1 VSAPNNTLKATRDV
15 GPISRT
21 PILIQR
27 KDELQI
33 RPSVM
38 KTIQCFVFKL
48 LLVQVLKQKI
58 EVRKGL
64 TVFVFRFF
72 PAAFDLLELRQL
84 SQFKTRGKAKETLF
98 EVLLLSAVICGRR

>member
-1 VSAPNNTLKATRDV
+1 MSAPNNTLKATSDV

-27 KDELQI
+27 KDELQM
-33 RPSVM
+33 RPRVM
-38 KTIQCFVFKL
+38 KAIQCFVFKL

-64 TVFVFRFF
+64 NVFVFRFF
-72 PAAFDLLELRQL
+72 PAAFELFELRQL
-84 SQFKTRGKAKETLF
+84 SQFRG
-98 EVLLLSAVICGRR
+98 